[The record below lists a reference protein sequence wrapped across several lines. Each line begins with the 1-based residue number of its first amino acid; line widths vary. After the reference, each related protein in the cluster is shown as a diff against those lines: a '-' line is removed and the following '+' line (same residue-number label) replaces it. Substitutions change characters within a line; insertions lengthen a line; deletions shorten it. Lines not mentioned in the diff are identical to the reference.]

1 MKLKLLSASIL
12 TVLAISCAYSESMS
26 HVGKDDTV
34 KPETELSEKERFQ
47 VYICFGQSNMYG
59 SAEIEE
65 VDKTVHRNY
74 LMMGSSSL
82 GKGDRALYKWSSATP
97 PICSPSAG
105 LSPADYFGRTMAEV
119 GEKDDITVGVI
130 GVAIPGCDIRL
141 FDKELYVDYLDAFDG
156 QKWYQDR
163 LSDYDRNPYA
173 RIIELAKEA
182 QKTGVI
188 KGIILHQG
196 ETNNG
201 QEAWLGYV
209 EKIYN
214 DMLTDLDLKAED
226 VPLVAGETA
235 HANQGGTCAAMN
247 AVINRLPEVIP
258 TASVAS
264 SDGCS
269 VREDHVHFDSA
280 GVREL
285 GERYALKMIAAQRK

>member
-1 MKLKLLSASIL
+1 MNLKLLSASL
-12 TVLAISCAYSESMS
+12 LAALALSCGCVEKMFN
-26 HVGKDDTV
+26 VGSDDTV
-34 KPETELSEKERFQ
+34 KPEIELTEKERFH

-59 SAEIEE
+59 SAEIQE
-65 VDKTVHRNY
+65 VDKTVPCNY

-82 GKGDRALYKWSSATP
+82 GTGKRALYKWDSATP

-105 LSPADYFGRTMAEV
+105 LSPADNFGRTMAEV
-119 GEKDDITVGVI
+119 GAEQDITVGVI

-141 FDKELYVDYLDAFDG
+141 FDKELYVDYLNAFDG
-156 QKWYQDR
+156 KKWYQDR
-163 LSDYDRNPYA
+163 LSDYDHNPYA

-182 QKTGVI
+182 QKTGTI

-214 DMLTDLDLKAED
+214 DMLRDLDLKAED

-235 HANQGGTCAAMN
+235 HANQDGKCAAMN

-264 SDGCS
+264 SDGCT
-269 VREDHVHFDSA
+269 VNDDHVHFDSA

-285 GERYALKMIAAQRK
+285 GKRYALKMIAAQR